1 MKMSRWCGKFAI
13 LVIAVTAGSSLG
25 QPADDAAARTQE
37 ARDRVAALQAQLEAA
52 QAQLAE
58 AESQLATQAPYA
70 LGGDGA
76 SVYTPGWLDGW
87 KGTVEAGLNGSDG
100 NTEQIS
106 FRIAASAKRTTERME
121 TTVGASY
128 QYATSDGVESENRF
142 EASGLNDWLNKGSR
156 WRYFATGKYEFD
168 EFQDWDHRLS
178 GYVGVGYEFIKNDK
192 TTLIGRAGLGGAYEI
207 GGQNEEFNPEAMLG
221 LDYTRKLTER
231 QSLTASTEFYPD
243 LSDLSEFRMIN
254 RAGWQIT
261 VDPETNMFLRLGAE
275 HRHDSDPGKGFKH
288 NDLDYYLTLGWD
300 F

>member
-1 MKMSRWCGKFAI
+1 MKFCAWRCR
-13 LVIAVTAGSSLG
+13 IASIFVAVVAGTSLG
-25 QPADDAAARTQE
+25 QPVDDAATRAQE
-37 ARDRVAALQAQLEAA
+37 ARDRVAALEAQLEAA
-52 QAQLAE
+52 QAQLAD
-58 AESQLATQAPYA
+58 AESQLATQMPDIA
-70 LGGDGA
+70 DE

-87 KGTVEAGLNGSDG
+87 KGSVEAGLNGSDG

-106 FRIAASAKRTTERME
+106 FRIAARAKRTTERME

-128 QYATSDGVESENRF
+128 QYATSSGVESENRF
-142 EASGLNDWLNKGSR
+142 EAFGLNEWLNKGSR

-178 GYVGVGYEFIKNDK
+178 GFVGVGYEFIKNDK

-231 QSLTASTEFYPD
+231 QFLTASTEIYPN
-243 LSDLSEFRMIN
+243 LSDFNEFRMVN

-275 HRHDSDPGKGFKH
+275 HRHDSDPGAGFKP